1 MIAREFLKVIV
12 VCMIVR
18 DEPHD
23 SDSFS
28 ELFP

>member
-12 VCMIVR
+12 CMIER

-23 SDSFS
+23 SDSFP